1 MLKKYQNTKTI
12 YSGDIYC
19 RRLCDDKKKKN
30 NKTKKINKIKTERF
44 RFS

>member
-19 RRLCDDKKKKN
+19 RRLCDDKKKN
-30 NKTKKINKIKTERF
+30 TTKQKKNKIKTERF